1 MIRKNYIVL
10 LVLSSFFCSC
20 SKEAGE
26 GIDPNAPVGLDAR
39 IAGVSLITRGGAA
52 EAKEISSLGIYAVNK
67 TSSETTYGQAPAGTY
82 CAYKIEGGIA
92 SPSVDGKPLWLCQE
106 QAIIFSCH
114 PAPTLPADITSN
126 GSADALNPTVTIP
139 KDAITLAQTDITAV
153 NGNVYDFAKPEYDYM
168 YGVAYD
174 ANKSDANKFL
184 TTQPGAD
191 NGRKTSGNTVINTS
205 GPSVA
210 IGLKHAFAQI
220 KLVISKGDS
229 YQGDAKIT
237 KVEYSRNMK
246 TLNSDGSTTMSLKD
260 GALVNTSAAA
270 NATYSFTFANQ
281 GAATTA
287 AGSSPVT
294 LVNYV
299 LPNDAASSTFTVK
312 VDGKDMEM
320 KHSTD
325 PKWAA
330 GAIYTYTLT
339 INGTGLA
346 LSGFTVV
353 GWGDVSQPDIPN
365 L

>member
-20 SKEAGE
+20 NKEAGE
-26 GIDPNAPVGLDAR
+26 GTDPNAPVGLDAR

-52 EAKEISSLGIYAVNK
+52 EAKDISSLGIYAVNK
-67 TSSETTYGQAPAGTY
+67 ASKENVYGNAPAGTY
-82 CAYKIEGGIA
+82 CAYKIKGGIA
-92 SPSVDGKPLWLCQE
+92 SPSEANAPLWLCQE

-114 PAPTLPADITSN
+114 PAPTPPAAITSN
-126 GSADALNPTVTIP
+126 GLGQDPIPTVTIP
-139 KDAITLAQTDITAV
+139 KDAIILVQADIATKDD
-153 NGNVYDFAKPEYDYM
+153 NVYDFAKPENDYM

-174 ANKSDANKFL
+174 NTQSPEASKYL
-184 TTQPGAD
+184 TTQPVAD
-191 NGRKTSGNTVINTS
+191 NGHATATNTNPA
-205 GPSVA
+205 GPTVA

-237 KVEYSRNMK
+237 KVEYTRKMK
-246 TLNSDGSTTMSLKD
+246 TLKEGSTMGLKD
-260 GALVNTSAAA
+260 GVLANTSAAA
-270 NATYSFTFANQ
+270 SATYSFTFAGQ
-281 GAATTA
+281 GVATA
-287 AGSSPVT
+287 AAAGSPVT

-299 LPNDAASSTFTVK
+299 LPNDAASSTFTVT
-312 VDGKDMEM
+312 VDGKDMTMEY
-320 KHSTD
+320 KND
-325 PKWAA
+325 PKWDA

-353 GWGDVSQPDIPN
+353 GWGDESQSDIPN

>member
-20 SKEAGE
+20 NKEAGE
-26 GIDPNAPVGLDAR
+26 GTDPNAPVGLDAR

-52 EAKEISSLGIYAVNK
+52 DAKDITSLGIYAVNK
-67 TSSETTYGQAPAGTY
+67 ASKETAYGNAPAGTY
-82 CAYKIEGGIA
+82 CAYKITDGIA
-92 SPSVDGKPLWLCQE
+92 SPNVEGEPLWLCQE

-114 PAPTLPADITSN
+114 PAPTDPAAITSY
-126 GSADALNPTVTIP
+126 GSNTDPNPTVTIP
-139 KDAITLAQTDITAV
+139 AAAITLAQTGIAAKGD
-153 NGNVYDFAKPEYDYM
+153 NVYDFAEPENDYM

-174 ANKSDANKFL
+174 GNKSSDAEKFL
-184 TTQPGAD
+184 TTQPVAD
-191 NGRKTSGNTVINTS
+191 NGHATATNTNPS
-205 GPSVA
+205 GPSIA

-237 KVEYSRNMK
+237 KVEYTRKMK
-246 TLNSDGSTTMSLKD
+246 TLKEGSTMSLKD
-260 GALVNTSAAA
+260 GALANTSAAD
-270 NATYSFTFANQ
+270 NATYSFTFENGVAT
-281 GAATTA
+281 AAT
-287 AGSSPVT
+287 GSSPVT

-299 LPNDAASSTFTVK
+299 LPNDAASSTFTVT
-312 VDGKDMEM
+312 VDGKEMTMEY
-320 KHSTD
+320 SSD
-325 PKWAA
+325 PAWTA

-353 GWGDVSQPDIPN
+353 GWGDETQSDIPN

>member
-10 LVLSSFFCSC
+10 LILSSFFCSC
-20 SKEAGE
+20 SKESGE
-26 GIDPNAPVGLDAR
+26 GTDPNAPVGLDAR

-52 EAKEISSLGIYAVNK
+52 EAKDISSLGIYAVNK
-67 TSSETTYGQAPAGTY
+67 ASKENAYGNAPAGTY
-82 CAYKIEGGIA
+82 CAYKIKGGIA
-92 SPSVDGKPLWLCQE
+92 SPSEANAPLWLCQE

-114 PAPTLPADITSN
+114 PAPKDPAAITSN
-126 GSADALNPTVTIP
+126 GSGQDPIPTVTIP
-139 KDAITLAQTDITAV
+139 KDAITLVHTGITAKGD
-153 NGNVYDFAKPEYDYM
+153 NIYDFAEPKNDYM

-174 ANKSDANKFL
+174 ANKANEAEKFL
-184 TTQPGAD
+184 TTQPVAD

-237 KVEYSRNMK
+237 KVGYTRKMK
-246 TLNSDGSTTMSLKD
+246 TLKEGSTMSLKE
-260 GALVNTSAAA
+260 GVLANTSAAG
-270 NATYSFTFANQ
+270 NATYSFTFKNGVA
-281 GAATTA
+281 TA
-287 AGSSPVT
+287 AGSPVT

-299 LPNDAASSTFTVK
+299 LPNEAAASTFTVM
-312 VDGKDMEM
+312 VDGKEMTME
-320 KHSTD
+320 HNTD

-353 GWGDVSQPDIPN
+353 GWGDETQSDIPN

>member
-20 SKEAGE
+20 NKEAGE
-26 GIDPNAPVGLDAR
+26 GTDPNAPVGLDAR

-52 EAKEISSLGIYAVNK
+52 DAKDISSLGIYAVNK
-67 TSSETTYGQAPAGTY
+67 ASKENAYGNAPAGTY
-82 CAYKIEGGIA
+82 CAYKIVDGIA
-92 SPSVDGKPLWLCQE
+92 SPSEANAPLWLCQE

-114 PAPTLPADITSN
+114 PAPTPPAAITSN
-126 GSADALNPTVTIP
+126 GSGQDPIPTVTIP
-139 KDAITLAQTDITAV
+139 KDAITLVHTGITAKGY
-153 NGNVYDFAKPEYDYM
+153 NIYDFAEPKNDYM

-174 ANKSDANKFL
+174 ANKANEAEKFL
-184 TTQPGAD
+184 TTQPVAD

-237 KVEYSRNMK
+237 KVEYTRRMK
-246 TLNSDGSTTMSLKD
+246 TLKDDSTMGLKD
-260 GALVNTSAAA
+260 GVLANTSAAD
-270 NATYSFTFANQ
+270 NATYSFTFKNGVA
-281 GAATTA
+281 TA
-287 AGSSPVT
+287 AGSPVT

-299 LPNDAASSTFTVK
+299 LPNEAAASTFTVM
-312 VDGKDMEM
+312 VDGKEMTMEH
-320 KHSTD
+320 KSD
-325 PKWAA
+325 PKWNA

-353 GWGDVSQPDIPN
+353 GWGDETQSDIPN

>member
-20 SKEAGE
+20 NKEAGE
-26 GIDPNAPVGLDAR
+26 GTDPNAPVGLDAR

-52 EAKEISSLGIYAVNK
+52 EAKDISSLGIYAVNK
-67 TSSETTYGQAPAGTY
+67 ASKENAYGNAPAGTY

-92 SPSVDGKPLWLCQE
+92 SPSEANAPLWLCQE

-114 PAPTLPADITSN
+114 PAPTDPAAITSN
-126 GSADALNPTVTIP
+126 GSNTDPNPTVTIP
-139 KDAITLAQTDITAV
+139 EKAITLHQTGIAAKNDNI
-153 NGNVYDFAKPEYDYM
+153 YDFAEPKNDYM

-174 ANKSDANKFL
+174 ANQSPEASKFL
-184 TTQPGAD
+184 TTQPVAD

-205 GPSVA
+205 GPTVA

-229 YQGDAKIT
+229 YQGDSKIT
-237 KVEYSRNMK
+237 KVEYTRNMK
-246 TLNSDGSTTMSLKD
+246 TLKEGSTMGLKD
-260 GALVNTSAAA
+260 GVLANTFAAA
-270 NATYSFTFANQ
+270 SATYSFTFAGQ
-281 GAATTA
+281 GVATA
-287 AGSSPVT
+287 AAAGSPVT

-299 LPNDAASSTFTVK
+299 LPNDAASSTFTVT
-312 VDGKDMEM
+312 VDGKDMTMEY
-320 KHSTD
+320 KND

-353 GWGDVSQPDIPN
+353 GWGDETQSDIPN